1 MGEWGSGRSQSREY
15 DILRGVKSGEYL
27 ESIWRVAN
35 LEAVDPYVHCR
46 GDGANVEKDAQL
58 GGVPRHLDDA
68 TVGARRIVVG
78 SRALALVCNPRRL
91 VLEDVVHVGIYG
103 EAVSR
108 ELLRERERRERERRE
123 RERKRRYTR
132 ESGEASRAVGG
143 ASALLAAPPHCW
155 RRLHTG
161 VGTRHTP
168 TWRHATIGRRK
179 GREGGERGA
188 KKKSGRTQLAGTSM

>member
-108 ELLRERERRERERRE
+108 ELLRERERRERERRK
-123 RERKRRYTR
+123 RET
-132 ESGEASRAVGG
+132 
-143 ASALLAAPPHCW
+143 
-155 RRLHTG
+155 
-161 VGTRHTP
+161 
-168 TWRHATIGRRK
+168 
-179 GREGGERGA
+179 GREEEGVCSPRGVP
-188 KKKSGRTQLAGTSM
+188 KDR